1 MSTFQVKI
9 WFQNRRMKW
18 KRSKK
23 SPQEHQRRPG
33 EDKRTDNDISSDRLQ
48 SNVSDNVD
56 LFQMDDDSD
65 IDIDDVDSDS
75 NDENIMTIE
84 GVSKTHADLL
94 CMNQSEFT
102 PNQYNMLQPR
112 QVSTS

>member
-1 MSTFQVKI
+1 
-9 WFQNRRMKW
+9 
-18 KRSKK
+18 
-23 SPQEHQRRPG
+23 
-33 EDKRTDNDISSDRLQ
+33 
-48 SNVSDNVD
+48 VSDNVD